1 MWMPQPK
8 LTASLD
14 KVSKTDIPKF
24 DVKIQPTSKVENI
37 DSGNSSTFAR
47 IIEVKI
53 TGLKEFV
60 DNYDTYAKTNPY
72 FKVKNIYCEDKNL
85 DCKIESGITLNTDI
99 LKDLNGDEY
108 TFKVKISGK
117 KANFLTETVGKLTV
131 EYEYHHVLNSN
142 NLAVLRYHLT
152 EQYRQ
157 RMIVLMPKRIDQQ
170 DLSISFPIP
179 AICQTEIVNNK
190 QKYIY
195 DSKEVSELE
204 YLQSGCC
211 NINPAYLKDSDALN
225 YYFKSCGADS
235 QIKLV
240 TKCDNTTDEPSLSYI
255 IQTPIE
261 QVINNI
267 TNLYKNR
274 SQYSASDFN
283 NQLKKY
289 QYFKDDNYL
298 YNPSENDHDAISK
311 DNTYCQMFTSE
322 KQYISYPSV
331 AEATSGRFFVFKQQP
346 YILGEVEGIFYTD
359 VDRWSKD
366 FDIALKLEK
375 DFFKALQ
382 DAKNDEDITDLTP
395 YQEAYNSAQRERQKI
410 QNYKSECERKSDL
423 VNKWKYY
430 FEPELTFYY
439 EQEYFDTELN
449 KKNKV
454 VEKVPM
460 KVSYQAEKYWPNES
474 DKTPILTKSS
484 TKKGQNRKIISY
496 PGYSEDSF
504 AYDTTEQYQI
514 GYKQTLYYIPSEK
527 YFSLI
532 PNGKYVTNVNQYD
545 ATNLLDVGYVF
556 NVKLTTYKGEYT
568 TWFTVNHLG
577 HLMQSPKIKPKSIS
591 NLQAV
596 LNQYLL
602 ENKNILNIADQ
613 DKKIDGS
620 EFVNKC
626 IYKDKEILYKRD
638 CATCEDDNK
647 FEVQYYSKIVS
658 NENLFPNEGVGD
670 RTTGAKW

>member
-1 MWMPQPK
+1 MDATAK
-8 LTASLD
+8 ANCASLD

-117 KANFLTETVGKLTV
+117 KANFLTETAGKLTV

-195 DSKEVSELE
+195 DSKEVSELK

-298 YNPSENDHDAISK
+298 YNPSENDHDQFPKIILIVKCLPVKNNISVI
-311 DNTYCQMFTSE
+311 QVL
-322 KQYISYPSV
+322 Q
-331 AEATSGRFFVFKQQP
+331 KQQAEDFSS
-346 YILGEVEGIFYTD
+346 LSNNHIF
-359 VDRWSKD
+359 
-366 FDIALKLEK
+366 
-375 DFFKALQ
+375 
-382 DAKNDEDITDLTP
+382 
-395 YQEAYNSAQRERQKI
+395 
-410 QNYKSECERKSDL
+410 L
-423 VNKWKYY
+423 VK
-430 FEPELTFYY
+430 
-439 EQEYFDTELN
+439 
-449 KKNKV
+449 
-454 VEKVPM
+454 
-460 KVSYQAEKYWPNES
+460 
-474 DKTPILTKSS
+474 
-484 TKKGQNRKIISY
+484 
-496 PGYSEDSF
+496 
-504 AYDTTEQYQI
+504 
-514 GYKQTLYYIPSEK
+514 
-527 YFSLI
+527 
-532 PNGKYVTNVNQYD
+532 
-545 ATNLLDVGYVF
+545 
-556 NVKLTTYKGEYT
+556 
-568 TWFTVNHLG
+568 
-577 HLMQSPKIKPKSIS
+577 
-591 NLQAV
+591 
-596 LNQYLL
+596 
-602 ENKNILNIADQ
+602 
-613 DKKIDGS
+613 
-620 EFVNKC
+620 
-626 IYKDKEILYKRD
+626 
-638 CATCEDDNK
+638 
-647 FEVQYYSKIVS
+647 
-658 NENLFPNEGVGD
+658 
-670 RTTGAKW
+670 